1 MKNHPAANRRRARP
15 VAISQRAF
23 TLIEV
28 MLAASLGA
36 LVLVACLGVYGA
48 LQRSDKVLG
57 ERFDHTGQIANV
69 RLVISRMMSSLAMSD
84 EQRPPQG
91 EEAGKRV
98 AEGKKEAEALAKN
111 AEEGKDSK
119 RDGAEGGDPLK
130 YRPRLALTSDSSKG
144 VSGVLRRASIA
155 GSGGDAPQRLE
166 IVSMRSPLP
175 ANFGQSLSP
184 KMYQGA
190 MQQQEAERR
199 SLTGELPPSF
209 TLPMR
214 MALELRPDRMTRWI
228 DDRPRGDGEGWTL
241 WWRPLPSDPRV
252 PLPTDPVDDANAV
265 PLAQGLASC
274 HWRVFQKNQFKDD
287 FAAVWWQDLP
297 AYLEMELETV
307 AGVKASWLFE
317 VEWVNMK
324 EGKGEESGDE
334 SGSADEGEGAG
345 LLSGGSTR
353 GGGRTGGASP
363 SGSGRG
369 SVRPQGSSPPRDTK
383 RISPPRDR
391 VRSAAPGAGGTTR
404 SGTGTGGGGRR

>member
-1 MKNHPAANRRRARP
+1 MKTGRTSLRNTSLAASPR
-15 VAISQRAF
+15 RAF

-28 MLAASLGA
+28 MLAAALGS

-98 AEGKKEAEALAKN
+98 ADGKKEAEELAKK
-111 AEEGKDSK
+111 AAEGKDSK
-119 RDGAEGGDPLK
+119 RDGAEGSDPLK
-130 YRPRLALTSDSSKG
+130 YRPRLALTNDNSKQVG
-144 VSGVLRRASIA
+144 GVLRRASIA
-155 GSGGDAPQRLE
+155 GSAGELPQRLE

-175 ANFGQSLSP
+175 PDFGQSLNP

-190 MQQQEAERR
+190 AKQQEAERR
-199 SLTGELPPSF
+199 TLMGELPPTF
-209 TLPMR
+209 ALPMR

-228 DDRPRGDGEGWTL
+228 DDRPRGASDGWTL

-252 PLPTDPVDDANAV
+252 PVPPDPVDDVNAV
-265 PLAQGLASC
+265 PIAQGLASC
-274 HWRVFQKNQFKDD
+274 HWRVFQKSEFKDE

-317 VEWVNMK
+317 VEWVNIK
-324 EGKGEESGDE
+324 EGTGDESSEESGSPDE
-334 SGSADEGEGAG
+334 GSGSLA
-345 LLSGGSTR
+345 GGSTR
-353 GGGRTGGASP
+353 GGGRPTGASP

-369 SVRPQGSSPPRDTK
+369 SVRPEGSGPPRDTK
-383 RISPPRDR
+383 RVSPPRDR
-391 VRSAAPGAGGTTR
+391 IRSAPPGSNGTTR
-404 SGTGTGGGGRR
+404 SGSGAGGGGRR

>member
-1 MKNHPAANRRRARP
+1 MRNRRNKLRKTRIAKRSRP
-15 VAISQRAF
+15 AF

-28 MLAASLGA
+28 MLAASLGSI
-36 LVLVACLGVYGA
+36 VLVACLGVYGA

-57 ERFDHTGQIANV
+57 ERFDHTGQVANV

-84 EQRPPQG
+84 ETRPTQG

-98 AEGKKEAEALAKN
+98 AEGKKEAEALAKK
-111 AEEGKDSK
+111 AEEGKESK
-119 RDGAEGGDPLK
+119 RDSAEGSDPLK
-130 YRPRLALTSDSSKG
+130 YRPRLALTNDTSKQVG
-144 VSGVLRRASIA
+144 GVLRRASIA

-175 ANFGQSLSP
+175 PNFGQSLSP
-184 KMYQGA
+184 KMFQGA
-190 MQQQEAERR
+190 AQQREAERR

-209 TLPMR
+209 ALPMR

-228 DDRPRGDGEGWTL
+228 DDRPRGTSDGWTL
-241 WWRPLPSDPRV
+241 WWRPLPSDPRFPV
-252 PLPTDPVDDANAV
+252 PADPVDDVNAV

-324 EGKGEESGDE
+324 EGTGDESGEESGSLDE
-334 SGSADEGEGAG
+334 EGGSGS
-345 LLSGGSTR
+345 LSLGGGR
-353 GGGRTGGASP
+353 GGGRAGGASP

-369 SVRPQGSSPPRDTK
+369 SVRPDGSSPPRDTK

-391 VRSAAPGAGGTTR
+391 VRSASPGASGTTR
-404 SGTGTGGGGRR
+404 SGTGTSGGGRR